1 MLCCAPPIS
10 CSNEPDELML
20 CPFKGIGS
28 LSLPVN
34 SFDLNSNLNLNTNVL
49 NLINLLEGPA
59 DTMNC
64 AEKRPK

>member
-1 MLCCAPPIS
+1 
-10 CSNEPDELML
+10 ML
-20 CPFKGIGS
+20 CPFQGIGS

-34 SFDLNSNLNLNTNVL
+34 SFDLNGNLNPNTNVL
-49 NLINLLEGPA
+49 NLNNPLECPA